1 MAQTL
6 RQYQSDALN
15 DLRRGIRD
23 GHLVQMLMAPTG
35 AGKCLGKGTPVLMF
49 DGTVRAVEDVSA
61 GELLMGPDSKPRRVL
76 STCRGRENLYRVIPT
91 KGDSYV
97 VNESHILSLRL
108 IGNDRL
114 GGYEPGIVN
123 IGVSDYLQQS
133 KTFKHCA
140 KGWRTGVDFASSG
153 EALTVPPYIVG
164 AWLGDGT
171 TGQPHLTTA
180 DSEVAEEWADYAAA
194 SGHDVAVYPGRGCS
208 TYRITRHRQQ
218 KVKNSALEGLREL
231 GILFDKHIPHVY
243 KTASRQDRLEL
254 LAGIVDTD
262 GFLGNGYYDLTL
274 KQVQLANDVAFLARS
289 LGLAAYVTPCRKVI
303 KATGFVGEYFRVSI
317 SGNVHLIP
325 CRVPRRIAS
334 PRKQIKNVLNIGIT
348 VDPIGEGDYY
358 GFEID
363 GDRLF
368 LLGDFTVTHN
378 TTIASAMK
386 IGACAKGKRAFFIVD
401 SLELVDQAAKR
412 FYEDGLEVGV
422 IQGDHSWTDYSK
434 PIQVCTIQTL
444 RSRWK
449 DLADHLKPDLVV
461 IDEAHVL
468 HKMHKEIIAE
478 CVERKI
484 PVVGLSATPFRK
496 GLGQIFGRLVVTA
509 SLSDLTQQGYL
520 VPAECYAPHIPDMKG
535 VKTTADGD
543 WAEDALAEVM
553 GSAKIMGDVV
563 TNWIMH
569 AKDRQTVVF
578 ACNVAH
584 SRELARQ
591 FNTAGILAAHVDGYM
606 DEQERAKIIKN
617 FRHGS
622 IRVLCNVAVLTK
634 GFDAPET
641 SCVVL
646 ARPTKSLMMHY
657 QMMGRG
663 LRPAEGKSDCIII
676 DHAGNCLRNG
686 VPTEPLPAE
695 MDMGAGKNSDRRV
708 RDAEKSERLP
718 RPCPKCQRLFSTSI
732 CPACGF
738 KPEPHEDVEWR
749 DGKLVKIGEGESKRK
764 TFSTAEKEFI
774 FAQFLGYAQ
783 QHGHNPGW
791 AWHKCREY
799 CGSAPR
805 DTKSIAP
812 RHPTPEIEKWIRH
825 INIKWA
831 KRRAVA

>member
-35 AGKCLGKGTPVLMF
+35 AGK
-49 DGTVRAVEDVSA
+49 
-61 GELLMGPDSKPRRVL
+61 
-76 STCRGRENLYRVIPT
+76 
-91 KGDSYV
+91 
-97 VNESHILSLRL
+97 
-108 IGNDRL
+108 
-114 GGYEPGIVN
+114 
-123 IGVSDYLQQS
+123 
-133 KTFKHCA
+133 
-140 KGWRTGVDFASSG
+140 
-153 EALTVPPYIVG
+153 
-164 AWLGDGT
+164 
-171 TGQPHLTTA
+171 
-180 DSEVAEEWADYAAA
+180 
-194 SGHDVAVYPGRGCS
+194 
-208 TYRITRHRQQ
+208 
-218 KVKNSALEGLREL
+218 
-231 GILFDKHIPHVY
+231 
-243 KTASRQDRLEL
+243 
-254 LAGIVDTD
+254 
-262 GFLGNGYYDLTL
+262 
-274 KQVQLANDVAFLARS
+274 
-289 LGLAAYVTPCRKVI
+289 
-303 KATGFVGEYFRVSI
+303 
-317 SGNVHLIP
+317 
-325 CRVPRRIAS
+325 
-334 PRKQIKNVLNIGIT
+334 
-348 VDPIGEGDYY
+348 
-358 GFEID
+358 
-363 GDRLF
+363 
-368 LLGDFTVTHN
+368 

-412 FYEDGLEVGV
+412 FYEDGLEAGV

-468 HKMHKEIIAE
+468 HKMHQEIITE
-478 CVERKI
+478 CVDRKI
-484 PVVGLSATPFRK
+484 PVIGLSATPFRK
-496 GLGQIFGRLVVTA
+496 GLGRVFGRLVVSATLA
-509 SLSDLTQQGYL
+509 ELTDQGFL
-520 VPAECYAPHIPDMKG
+520 VPAHCYAPSIPDLKG
-535 VKTTADGD
+535 IKTSTDGD

-563 TNWIMH
+563 TNWLQL
-569 AKDRQTVVF
+569 AKGRQTVVF
-578 ACNVAH
+578 GCNVAH

-591 FNTAGILAAHVDGYM
+591 FTEAGILAAHVDGYM
-606 DEQERAKIIKN
+606 DELERAKIIKN

-663 LRPAEGKSDCIII
+663 LRTADGKKDCLAAGTQVLTDKGLVNIEHVTLDHKVWDGVHFVEHGGAVCRGVQPVIEYDGLVATPDHEVMTSEGWKPISEAAHRRLKIAQTGSGGREIRFSENCFKEDGRLWVQPSGRGVVREVRSCIHGQVPQHEEAAKYESLPIMQSKGACGSPAMAVSTLPGPAATLQQSGEFGIREVRGARNTVQVREPKSGCKMGGRKSGNPGRHDHATGSDRQQRALRARESALGSSSRESEQHQVRERQGKVSGIPGKLPARPLRGLDAYKAYSSGILGRRNCGAMEYPVPQAEREVWDIVNAGPLQRFTANGRLVHNCIII

-686 VPTEPLPAE
+686 VPTEPLPTE
-695 MDMGAGKNSDRRV
+695 LDDGAGKNSDRRE
-708 RDAEKSERLP
+708 RNKEKAERLP
-718 RPCPKCQRLFSTSI
+718 RPCPKCSHLFATSI

-738 KPEPHEDVEWR
+738 KPQAHEDVEWV
-749 DGKLVKIGEGESKRK
+749 DGKLVPIGSSKKR
-764 TFSTAEKEFI
+764 TFSSAEKESI

-812 RHPTPEIEKWIRH
+812 RHPTPEIEKWVRH

-831 KRRAVA
+831 KRRTAA

>member
-1 MAQTL
+1 MAQIL
-6 RQYQSDALN
+6 RPYQDKALN
-15 DLRRGIRD
+15 ELRRGIRD
-23 GHLVQMLMAPTG
+23 GILVQMLMAPTG
-35 AGKCLGKGTPVLMF
+35 AGK
-49 DGTVRAVEDVSA
+49 
-61 GELLMGPDSKPRRVL
+61 
-76 STCRGRENLYRVIPT
+76 
-91 KGDSYV
+91 
-97 VNESHILSLRL
+97 
-108 IGNDRL
+108 
-114 GGYEPGIVN
+114 
-123 IGVSDYLQQS
+123 
-133 KTFKHCA
+133 
-140 KGWRTGVDFASSG
+140 
-153 EALTVPPYIVG
+153 
-164 AWLGDGT
+164 
-171 TGQPHLTTA
+171 
-180 DSEVAEEWADYAAA
+180 
-194 SGHDVAVYPGRGCS
+194 
-208 TYRITRHRQQ
+208 
-218 KVKNSALEGLREL
+218 
-231 GILFDKHIPHVY
+231 
-243 KTASRQDRLEL
+243 
-254 LAGIVDTD
+254 
-262 GFLGNGYYDLTL
+262 
-274 KQVQLANDVAFLARS
+274 
-289 LGLAAYVTPCRKVI
+289 
-303 KATGFVGEYFRVSI
+303 
-317 SGNVHLIP
+317 
-325 CRVPRRIAS
+325 
-334 PRKQIKNVLNIGIT
+334 
-348 VDPIGEGDYY
+348 
-358 GFEID
+358 
-363 GDRLF
+363 
-368 LLGDFTVTHN
+368 

-386 IGACAKGKRAFFIVD
+386 QGACAKGRRAFFIVD
-401 SLELVDQAAKR
+401 SLELVDQAASR
-412 FYEDGLEVGV
+412 FYQDGLQVGV
-422 IQGDHSWTDYSK
+422 IQGDHTWTDYSK
-434 PIQVCTIQTL
+434 PVQVCTIQTL

-663 LRPAEGKSDCIII
+663 LRTADGKKDCLAAGTQVLTDKGLVNIEHVTLDHKVWDGVHFVEHGGAVCRGVQPVIEYDGLVATPDHEVMTSEGWKPISEAAHRRLKIAQTGSGGREIRFSENCFKEDGRLWVQPSGRGVVREVRSCIHGQVPQHEEAAKYESLPIMQSKGACGSPAMAVSTLPGPAATLQQSGEFGIREVRGARNTVQVREPKSGCKMGGRKSGNPGRHDHATGSDRQQRALRARESALGSSSRESEQHQVRERQGKVSGIPGKLPARPLRGLDAYKAYSSGILGRRNCGAMEYPVPQAEREVWDIVNAGPLQRFTANGRLVHNCIII

-686 VPTEPLPAE
+686 VPTEPLPTE
-695 MDMGAGKNSDRRV
+695 LDDGAGKNSDRRE
-708 RDAEKSERLP
+708 RNKEKAERLP

>member
-35 AGKCLGKGTPVLMF
+35 AGK
-49 DGTVRAVEDVSA
+49 
-61 GELLMGPDSKPRRVL
+61 
-76 STCRGRENLYRVIPT
+76 
-91 KGDSYV
+91 
-97 VNESHILSLRL
+97 
-108 IGNDRL
+108 
-114 GGYEPGIVN
+114 
-123 IGVSDYLQQS
+123 
-133 KTFKHCA
+133 
-140 KGWRTGVDFASSG
+140 
-153 EALTVPPYIVG
+153 
-164 AWLGDGT
+164 
-171 TGQPHLTTA
+171 
-180 DSEVAEEWADYAAA
+180 
-194 SGHDVAVYPGRGCS
+194 
-208 TYRITRHRQQ
+208 
-218 KVKNSALEGLREL
+218 
-231 GILFDKHIPHVY
+231 
-243 KTASRQDRLEL
+243 
-254 LAGIVDTD
+254 
-262 GFLGNGYYDLTL
+262 
-274 KQVQLANDVAFLARS
+274 
-289 LGLAAYVTPCRKVI
+289 
-303 KATGFVGEYFRVSI
+303 
-317 SGNVHLIP
+317 
-325 CRVPRRIAS
+325 
-334 PRKQIKNVLNIGIT
+334 
-348 VDPIGEGDYY
+348 
-358 GFEID
+358 
-363 GDRLF
+363 
-368 LLGDFTVTHN
+368 

-468 HKMHKEIIAE
+468 HKMHQEIITE
-478 CVERKI
+478 CVDRKI
-484 PVVGLSATPFRK
+484 PVIGLSATPFRK
-496 GLGQIFGRLVVTA
+496 GLGRVFGRLVVSATLA
-509 SLSDLTQQGYL
+509 ELTDQGFL
-520 VPAECYAPHIPDMKG
+520 VPAHCYAPSIPDLKG
-535 VKTTADGD
+535 IKTSTDGD

-563 TNWIMH
+563 TNWLQL
-569 AKDRQTVVF
+569 AKGRQTVVF
-578 ACNVAH
+578 GCNVAH

-591 FNTAGILAAHVDGYM
+591 FTEAGILAAHVDGYM
-606 DEQERAKIIKN
+606 DELERAKIIKN

-663 LRPAEGKSDCIII
+663 LRTADGKKDCLAAGTQVLTDKGLVNIEHVTLDHKVWDGVHFVEHGGAVCRGVQPVIEYDGLVATPDHEVMTSEGWKPISEAAHRRLKIAQTGSGGREIRFSENCFKEDGRLWVQPSGRGVVREVRSCIHGQVPQHEEAAKYESLPIMQSKGACGSPAMAVSTLPGPAATLQQSGEFGIREVRGARNTVQVREPKSGCKMGGRKSGNPGRHDHATGSDRQQRALRARESALGSSSRESEQHQVRERQGKVSGIPGKLPARPLRGLDAYKAYSSGILGRRNCGAMEYPVPQAEREVWDIVNAGPLQRFTANGRLVHNCIII

-686 VPTEPLPAE
+686 VPTEPLPTE
-695 MDMGAGKNSDRRV
+695 LDDGAGKNSDRRE
-708 RDAEKSERLP
+708 RNKEKAERLP
-718 RPCPKCQRLFSTSI
+718 RPCPKCSHLFATSI

-738 KPEPHEDVEWR
+738 KPQAHEDVEWV
-749 DGKLVKIGEGESKRK
+749 DGKLVPIGSSKKR
-764 TFSTAEKEFI
+764 TFSSAEKESI
-774 FAQFLGYAQ
+774 FAQLLGYAQ

-812 RHPTPEIEKWIRH
+812 RHPTPEIEKWVRH

-831 KRRAVA
+831 KRRTAA